1 MNFVNTIKALWS
13 ERKNNKLSTPKTQQP
28 QVRFGPFEAMIL
40 ASFIFTVHFQKD
52 RVIEHDLCFQNGA
65 ADRHGESALT
75 QK

>member
-1 MNFVNTIKALWS
+1 MEKQKQDVETRRFPP
-13 ERKNNKLSTPKTQQP
+13 STSPPKTQQP
-28 QVRFGPFEAMIL
+28 HVRFGPFEAMIL

-52 RVIEHDLCFQNGA
+52 RVIEHDLCYQEGA